1 MQAVIE
7 TSKLR
12 RRFGPAI
19 AVDGIDL
26 LVPES
31 SIYGFLGPN
40 GAGKTTTIRML
51 TGLLRPTSGTIT
63 ILGRS
68 MPSDRLR
75 IARQIG
81 ALVETPSL
89 YDHLTGRENLE
100 LTRLLLGLKRSA
112 VDRSLELADLERA
125 GDLRVAAYS
134 LGMRQRLALARALLG
149 EPRLLILDEPGN
161 GLDPDGIRDLR
172 NMLRALAAEGITILV
187 SSHQLAE
194 VQQIASHIGVMHAGR
209 LLAQGPLDRVMSDAL
224 SRIEV
229 RTSQGVQAELL
240 LLSLGSTVRRE
251 GDLLVLESSD
261 PETAVPELISRLF
274 GAGVTITEVRCCA
287 PTLEDLYV
295 HLTGGGS
302 AVGRSTALAS

>member
-1 MQAVIE
+1 MQAAIE
-7 TSKLR
+7 TVRLR
-12 RRFGPAI
+12 RVFGQTI

-26 LVPES
+26 LVPEA

-51 TGLLRPTSGTIT
+51 TGLLRPTAGIIT
-63 ILGRS
+63 MLGRA

-100 LTRLLLGLKRSA
+100 LTRLLLGLKRGA
-112 VDRSLELADLERA
+112 VDRALERA
-125 GDLRVAAYS
+125 NLAHADGLRVAAYS

-172 NMLRALAAEGITILV
+172 AMLRGLAGEGITVLV

-194 VQQIASHIGVMHAGR
+194 IQQIATHIGVMDGGR
-209 LLAQGPLDRVMSDAL
+209 LLAQGPVGRVMPEPIG
-224 SRIEV
+224 RIEL
-229 RTSQGVQAELL
+229 RTGHGAQAELIL
-240 LLSLGSTVRRE
+240 RPLGHTVRRAD
-251 GDLLVLESSD
+251 DLLIVESLD
-261 PETAVPELISRLF
+261 AEVAVPEMISRLVA
-274 GAGVTITEVRCCA
+274 AGVTVLEARCCA
-287 PTLEDLYV
+287 PTLEDLYM
-295 HLTGGGS
+295 HLTATRSPS
-302 AVGRSTALAS
+302 ARSLALAM